1 MAQDPLKFLR
11 DRQGPARAP
20 LITEPGGPP
29 RGQQASAP
37 QRPAPASNRP
47 VPPSRQAE
55 QQPQGEAQTRA
66 TVQAQEEPQQ
76 MEAPVQPAPAPAPE
90 PQAKA
95 EGTGRLIVGPAIKVK
110 GEIGACDT
118 LVVQGEVEA
127 SMSGRVME
135 VASGGLFKGK
145 VELEEASVSGK
156 VEGTLTVSG
165 LLTVARGGVVRG
177 KIRYGELQIES
188 GGVIAGDVGL
198 LGDEPLE
205 EPSSSKQAAKSNG
218 TAKSAK
224 DEKEENDEKAG
235 A

>member
-1 MAQDPLKFLR
+1 
-11 DRQGPARAP
+11 
-20 LITEPGGPP
+20 
-29 RGQQASAP
+29 
-37 QRPAPASNRP
+37 
-47 VPPSRQAE
+47 
-55 QQPQGEAQTRA
+55 
-66 TVQAQEEPQQ
+66 
-76 MEAPVQPAPAPAPE
+76 MEAPVQPAAAPAPE
-90 PQAKA
+90 TEAKA

-177 KIRYGELQIES
+177 KVRYGELQIES

-198 LGDEPLE
+198 LGDEPQE
-205 EPSSSKQAAKSNG
+205 DKSAKSTKSNG
-218 TAKSAK
+218 TAKA
-224 DEKEENDEKAG
+224 DKEETEESEEKSG

>member
-20 LITEPGGPP
+20 LITEPGGPQ
-29 RGQQASAP
+29 RGQPASAP
-37 QRPAPASNRP
+37 QRPSPAGNRP
-47 VPPSRQAE
+47 IPPSRQAE
-55 QQPQGEAQTRA
+55 LQSQEEAQARPPA
-66 TVQAQEEPQQ
+66 QAQEEPQQ
-76 MEAPVQPAPAPAPE
+76 MEAPVQPAAAPSPE

-198 LGDEPLE
+198 LGDEP
-205 EPSSSKQAAKSNG
+205 PKQEAKSNG
-218 TAKSAK
+218 AAKAAK
-224 DEKEENDEKAG
+224 TESDEDKEEKTG